1 MSTINLIPPQIKSAE
16 NNKKIFSLVFSAF
29 FVLILVTVITYGAL
43 FTINYLTK
51 NETAETNERLAEESA
66 KLKNLEQVEKDVN
79 EINAKLQK
87 ISSLQKDRI
96 LWSQVLTDINH
107 DTPEQL
113 VIDSFTATTKDKK
126 VTINGSGETRRD
138 IVKLQEKLNTS
149 NFFTNITFNTS
160 NFAESEGMYTFTMS
174 GELKK

>member
-1 MSTINLIPPQIKSAE
+1 MTTLNLIPPQIKSAE

-29 FVLILVTVITYGAL
+29 FVLILISIISYGAL
-43 FTINYLTK
+43 FAINYLTK
-51 NETAETNERLAEESA
+51 NETAETNERLAEENA

-87 ISSLQKDRI
+87 IASLQKDRT

-107 DTPEQL
+107 GTPEQL
-113 VIDSFTATTKDKK
+113 VMDSFAVTSKDKK
-126 VTINGSGETRRD
+126 VTINGSAETRRD

-149 NFFTNITFNTS
+149 NFFTNIAFNTS
-160 NFAESEGMYTFTMS
+160 SFTESEGMYTFTMN

>member
-1 MSTINLIPPQIKSAE
+1 MSTLNLIPPQIKSAE
-16 NNKKIFSLVFSAF
+16 NNKKIFSLIFSAF
-29 FVLILVTVITYGAL
+29 FILILIAVIAYGAL

-51 NETAETNERLAEESA
+51 NEIAEANERLAEENA

-87 ISSLQKDRI
+87 IASLQKDRV
-96 LWSQVLTDINH
+96 LWSQVLTDLNH

-113 VIDSFTATTKDKK
+113 VMDSFTVTTKDNK
-126 VTINGSGETRRD
+126 VTISGSAETRRD
-138 IVKLQEKLNTS
+138 IAKLQEKLNSS
-149 NFFTNITFNTS
+149 NFFTNIAFNTS
-160 NFAESEGMYTFTMS
+160 SFAESEGMYTFTMN